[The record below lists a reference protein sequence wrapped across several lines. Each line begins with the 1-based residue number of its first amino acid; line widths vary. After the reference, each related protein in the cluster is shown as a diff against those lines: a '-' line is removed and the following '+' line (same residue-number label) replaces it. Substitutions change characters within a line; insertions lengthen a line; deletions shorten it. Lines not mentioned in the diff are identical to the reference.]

1 MYEVQEQARPYG
13 AEIFNI
19 RYQRPKLLV
28 DRAQVIEVPERIGSR
43 GEVVRDLDLDV
54 TRARLQSLV
63 GQDIQAV
70 AVCLLFSFL
79 NPAHERHVKAL
90 VEEVLPGVPVTISS
104 ALCPFIR

>member
-1 MYEVQEQARPYG
+1 MGTNALLQEKGARTALVITEGFDAVYEVQEQARPYG

-54 TRARLQSLV
+54 TRARLQ
-63 GQDIQAV
+63 
-70 AVCLLFSFL
+70 
-79 NPAHERHVKAL
+79 
-90 VEEVLPGVPVTISS
+90 
-104 ALCPFIR
+104 